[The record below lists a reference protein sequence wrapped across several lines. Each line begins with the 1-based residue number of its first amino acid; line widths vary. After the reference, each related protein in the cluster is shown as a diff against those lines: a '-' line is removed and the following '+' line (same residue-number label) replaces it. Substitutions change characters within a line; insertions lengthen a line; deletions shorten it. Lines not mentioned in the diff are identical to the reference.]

1 MRNVIF
7 VCTGN
12 TCRSP
17 MAEGLFK
24 KMLADRGVTDVA
36 ASSAG
41 IFAMTGDA
49 ATENAVKA
57 AERFGVDLSAHRA
70 RRLTAYLLEEG
81 DLFVC
86 MTREHAATLGLYVSP
101 EKLTVLGA
109 GIPDPFGGD
118 LETYMICANSIQTAL
133 AAQWPQLIGEATA

>member
-1 MRNVIF
+1 MRHVVF

-17 MAEGLFK
+17 MAEGIFK
-24 KMLADRGVTDVA
+24 KLLAERGITDVE

-49 ATENAVKA
+49 ATENAVRA
-57 AERFGVDLSAHRA
+57 AERFGADLSDHRA
-70 RRLTAYLLEEG
+70 RRLTEYLLDEA

-86 MTREHAATLGLYVSP
+86 MTREHAATLGLYVPP
-101 EKLTVLGA
+101 EKLTVLGD
-109 GIPDPFGGD
+109 GIPDPYGGD
-118 LETYMICANSIQTAL
+118 LETYMICANRIKTAL
-133 AAQWPQLIGEATA
+133 EAQWTQLVGEAAE